1 MSDETQH
8 KAYSISTPEKEEKL
22 SEKMEEIRIKEKEQ
36 EAKAKAAD
44 FGLPYINLKGFPIAP
59 EILSAITKEQALE
72 AQIVPFFKHEGEVR
86 VGVLDPFV
94 QKTIATIQTLQE
106 QQKANVLPYIISD
119 PSFAHAIKLYD
130 MIPRPRHY
138 VSGVRIEATDLKQY
152 RAQVTNLQ
160 SLGKLISSVPFAELV
175 TVVVAGALETRSSD
189 IHVEAEVDDVKVR
202 YRIDG
207 VLHDV
212 ASLKREVWKQLIN
225 RLKLIAKVKLNI
237 ATTPQD
243 GRFTIHLPEE
253 EIDVRASF
261 LPTGYG
267 ESVVM
272 RILRSS
278 AAALDIEELGLRGQA
293 LEIVRREI
301 RRPNGMLLTTGP
313 TGSGKTTTL
322 YAMLHAINS
331 PEKKIITLE
340 NPIEYRLKGV
350 NQSQVNDAGGYSF
363 AKGLRSIMRQDPD
376 IVMVGEIRDEETAE
390 IAVNAALTGHFVLS
404 TLHTNN
410 AAGAIP
416 RFIAMQVKP
425 YLLAPALN
433 TVIAQRLVRR
443 MCQYCKHETK
453 LPDDIMQKVR
463 SLLDL
468 ISPKAGVTKD
478 LTSPVFYESKGCDKC
493 QGIGYKGR
501 IGLYEIFSM
510 NPEIEKMMIDNRVS
524 EYEMQ
529 RVAIEN
535 GMLSMAQD
543 GLLKAMD
550 GITTAEEVLKVANI

>member
-1 MSDETQH
+1 MSDHGQH

-36 EAKAKAAD
+36 EAKGKASD
-44 FGLPYINLKGFPIAP
+44 LGLPYINLKGFPIAP

-72 AQIVPFFKHEGEVR
+72 AQVVPFFKHEGEVR
-86 VGVLDPFV
+86 VGVLDPFA
-94 QKTIATIQTLQE
+94 QATVIMIQTLQTK
-106 QQKANVLPYIISD
+106 QKANVLPYIISD
-119 PSFAHAIKLYD
+119 HSFGHALKLYD
-130 MIPRPRHY
+130 MIPHPRHY
-138 VSGVRIEATDLKQY
+138 VSGVRIEADDLKKY
-152 RAQVTNLQ
+152 RAQVTTLQ
-160 SLGKLISSVPFAELV
+160 SLGKLVSNVPFSELV
-175 TVVVAGALETRSSD
+175 TVMIAGALETRSSD

-207 VLHDV
+207 VLHDI
-212 ASLKREVWKQLIN
+212 ASLQREVWKQLIN

-237 ATTPQD
+237 TTTPQD
-243 GRFTIHLPEE
+243 GRFTIHLPDE

-293 LEIVRREI
+293 LDIVRREI
-301 RRPNGMLLTTGP
+301 RRPNGMFLTTGP

-322 YAMLHAINS
+322 YAVLNAINS
-331 PEKKIITLE
+331 SEKKIITLE

-350 NQSQVNDAGGYSF
+350 NQSQVDDVGGYSF

-443 MCQYCKHETK
+443 MCPYCKQETNLSDETAK
-453 LPDDIMQKVR
+453 KVR
-463 SLLDL
+463 SILDL

-478 LTSPVFYESKGCDKC
+478 LTAPIFYESKGCEKC

-501 IGLYEIFSM
+501 IGLYEIFTM

-550 GITTAEEVLKVANI
+550 GITTVDEIMKVANI

>member
-1 MSDETQH
+1 MSDDAQH
-8 KAYSISTPEKEEKL
+8 KAYSVSTPEKEEKL
-22 SEKMEEIRIKEKEQ
+22 SEKMAEIRVKEKEQ
-36 EAKAKAAD
+36 EAQAKAND
-44 FGLPYINLKGFPIAP
+44 LGLPYINLKGFPIAP
-59 EILSAITKEQALE
+59 EILGIITKEQA
-72 AQIVPFFKHEGEVR
+72 AKMQVVPFFKHKGEIR
-86 VGVLDPFV
+86 VGVLDPFS
-94 QKTIATIQTLQE
+94 QATTHIIKQLQE
-106 QQKANVLPYIISD
+106 EEKVNVLPYIISD
-119 PSFAHAIKLYD
+119 HSFVHALKLYD
-130 MIPRPRHY
+130 AIPRPRHY
-138 VSGVRIEATDLKQY
+138 TSGVTIQADDLKKY
-152 RAQVTNLQ
+152 REQVSTLA
-160 SLGKLISSVPFAELV
+160 SLGKLVKEVPFSELV
-175 TVVVAGALETRSSD
+175 TVIIAGSLETRSSD
-189 IHVEAEVDDVKVR
+189 IHIEAEADDVKVR

-212 ASLKREVWKQLIN
+212 TSLDRDIWKQLIN
-225 RLKLIAKVKLNI
+225 RLKLVAKVKLNI
-237 ATTPQD
+237 TNSPQD
-243 GRFTIHLPEE
+243 GRFTIHLPSE
-253 EIDVRASF
+253 EIDVRVSF

-278 AAALDIEELGLRGQA
+278 AAALDIHELGLSGRA
-293 LEIVRREI
+293 LEIVKQEI
-301 RRPNGMLLTTGP
+301 KRPNGMFLTTGP

-322 YAMLHAINS
+322 YAVLNTINS

-350 NQSQVNDAGGYSF
+350 NQSQVDETAGYNF

-416 RFIAMQVKP
+416 RFIAMRVKP

-443 MCQYCKHETK
+443 MCTHCKHEATI
-453 LPDDIMQKVR
+453 PDETMAKVR
-463 SLLDL
+463 SLLES
-468 ISPKAGVTKD
+468 ISPKAGVQVDMNALK
-478 LTSPVFYESKGCDKC
+478 FYTADGCDRC

-501 IGLYEIFSM
+501 IGLYEVFTM

-524 EYEMQ
+524 EYEMG

-535 GMLSMAQD
+535 GMLTIAQD
-543 GLLKAMD
+543 GLLKALD
-550 GITTAEEVLKVANI
+550 GITTVEEVLKVANV

>member
-1 MSDETQH
+1 MSDDTQH
-8 KAYSISTPEKEEKL
+8 KHYSVSTPEKEEKL
-22 SEKMEEIRIKEKEQ
+22 SEKMEEIRVKEKEQ
-36 EAKAKAAD
+36 EAKGKAID
-44 FGLPYINLKGFPIAP
+44 FGLPYINLSGFPIAP
-59 EILSAITKEQALE
+59 EILSAITKDQANE
-72 AQIVPFFKHEGEVR
+72 AQIIPFFKHGGEVR
-86 VGVLDPFV
+86 VGVLDPFKQETALLV
-94 QKTIATIQTLQE
+94 KAIQDKHKSKVSL
-106 QQKANVLPYIISD
+106 YIISD
-119 PSFAHAIKLYD
+119 HSFAHALKLYD
-130 MIPRPRHY
+130 MIPHPRHY
-138 VSGVRIEATDLKQY
+138 VSGVRIEADDLKKY
-152 RAQVTNLQ
+152 RSKITSIK
-160 SLGKLISSVPFAELV
+160 SLGELVAALPFAELV
-175 TVVVAGALETRSSD
+175 TVIVAGSLETRASD
-189 IHVEAEVDDVKVR
+189 IHVEAEVDDIKVR

-212 ASLKREVWKQLIN
+212 ASLNRDVWKQLIN

-237 ATTPQD
+237 TNTPQD
-243 GRFTIHLPEE
+243 GRFTIHLPTE

-293 LEIVRREI
+293 LEIVKREI
-301 RRPNGMLLTTGP
+301 KRPNGMFLTTGP

-322 YAMLHAINS
+322 YAVLNSINS
-331 PEKKIITLE
+331 TEKKIITLE

-350 NQSQVNDAGGYSF
+350 NQSQVDEAAEYTF

-443 MCQYCKHETK
+443 MCEYCKHETQ
-453 LPDDIMQKVR
+453 LPDEVMKKVNEQ
-463 SLLDL
+463 LDL
-468 ISPKAGVTKD
+468 ISPKAGVQIDRTA
-478 LTSPVFYESKGCDKC
+478 LTFYTADGCEKC
-493 QGIGYKGR
+493 QGIGFKGR
-501 IGLYEIFSM
+501 IGLYEIFTM
-510 NPEIEKMMIDNRVS
+510 NAEIEKMLVENKVS

-529 RVAIEN
+529 RAAIEN

-543 GLLKAMD
+543 GILKALD
-550 GITTAEEVLKVANI
+550 GITTVEEVLKVANV

>member
-1 MSDETQH
+1 MSDDTQH

-36 EAKAKAAD
+36 EAKAKASD

-72 AQIVPFFKHEGEVR
+72 AQVVPFFMHEGEVR
-86 VGVLDPFV
+86 VGVLDPFT
-94 QKTIATIQTLQE
+94 QKTILMIRMLQE
-106 QQKANVLPYIISD
+106 QQKANVLPYIVSD
-119 PSFAHAIKLYD
+119 HSFAHALKLYD

-138 VSGVRIEATDLKQY
+138 VSGVRIEAADLEQY
-152 RAQVTNLQ
+152 QAQVANLQ
-160 SLGKLISSVPFAELV
+160 SLGKLISDVPFAELV
-175 TVVVAGALETRSSD
+175 TVIVAGALETRSSD
-189 IHVEAEVDDVKVR
+189 IHVEAEVDDIKVR

-237 ATTPQD
+237 TTTPQD
-243 GRFTIHLPEE
+243 GRFTIHLPKE

-278 AAALDIEELGLRGQA
+278 AAALNIEDLGLRGQA

-322 YAMLHAINS
+322 YAMLNAINS
-331 PEKKIITLE
+331 SEKKIITLE

-350 NQSQVNDAGGYSF
+350 NQSQVDDAGGYSF
-363 AKGLRSIMRQDPD
+363 ATGLRSIMRQDPD
-376 IVMVGEIRDEETAE
+376 IVMVGEIRDEQTAE

-443 MCQYCKHETK
+443 MCQYCKRETQLSDEVMK
-453 LPDDIMQKVR
+453 KVR
-463 SLLDL
+463 MLFDT
-468 ISPKAGVTKD
+468 ISPKAGVRVD
-478 LTSPVFYESKGCDKC
+478 FSAPVFYESKGCNEC

-529 RVAIEN
+529 RVALEN

-543 GLLKAMD
+543 GILKALD
-550 GITTAEEVLKVANI
+550 GITTVDEVLKVANI